1 MMHLPNKS
9 VPSLKTDVESM
20 SSLNNINVQNVVL
33 TWTLDCPLDLE
44 HNAVFS
50 NVSTF
55 DVSTCD
61 SQFDKTAKQ

>member
-20 SSLNNINVQNVVL
+20 SSLNKL

-55 DVSTCD
+55 AVSTRD